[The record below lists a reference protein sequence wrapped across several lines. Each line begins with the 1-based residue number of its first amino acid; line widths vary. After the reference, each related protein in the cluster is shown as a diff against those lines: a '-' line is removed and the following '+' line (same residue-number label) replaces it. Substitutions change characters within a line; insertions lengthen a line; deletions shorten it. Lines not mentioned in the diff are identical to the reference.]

1 MAILTIKG
9 YEFNAIAIK
18 DSFIRRSQKFYNNI
32 INTLRSISVTE
43 DDIFM
48 KLEPAAM
55 KKFPATSTWYLDG
68 YRLHYSY
75 NSGNNYVEN
84 LFVVS
89 KIIEFEVK
97 QILAGEKTFEQF
109 IFDFSESNEVEEER
123 KEARR
128 FLGVDEDC
136 LDLALITKKYKD
148 LAKKAHPD
156 MSTGDTEQFKILNR
170 AHKILKRELL

>member
-1 MAILTIKG
+1 MTILTIKG
-9 YEFNAIAIK
+9 YKFNAMIIK
-18 DSFIRRSQKFYNNI
+18 DSFTRRSQKFYSNIMNN
-32 INTLRSISVTE
+32 LRSIGVTE
-43 DDIFM
+43 NDIFM
-48 KLEPAAM
+48 ELEPAAM
-55 KKFPATSTWYLDG
+55 KKFPAKITWYLDG

-75 NSGNNYVEN
+75 NAGNNYVEN

-97 QILAGEKTFEQF
+97 QILTGGKTIEQC
-109 IFDFSESNEVEEER
+109 IFDFSESKEVEEER

-128 FLGVDEDC
+128 HLGVNEECID
-136 LDLALITKKYKD
+136 LDLINKRYKE

-156 MSTGDTEQFKILNR
+156 MSTGDTEIFKMLNR

>member
-9 YEFNAIAIK
+9 YEFNARVIK
-18 DSFIRRSQKFYNNI
+18 DSFTRRSQKFYNNI
-32 INTLRSISVTE
+32 INTLHSIGVTE
-43 DDIFM
+43 DDLFM
-48 KLEPAAM
+48 ELEPAAM
-55 KKFPATSTWYLDG
+55 KKFPAKATWYLDG

-75 NSGNNYVEN
+75 NAGNNYAEN

-97 QILAGEKTFEQF
+97 QILMEERTVEQF
-109 IFDFSESNEVEEER
+109 IFDFSESDEVEEER
-123 KEARR
+123 KEARK

-148 LAKKAHPD
+148 LAKIAHPD
-156 MSTGDTEQFKILNR
+156 MSTGDTEQFKLLNR